1 MHNYR
6 DSGILLLSLT
16 QSRQAWTSSILKKF
30 SSKQEVIYQPKL
42 PEYTNPNAIVSL
54 LGKCHITIGPHTFY
68 DTKIYEAVYEKEMP
82 NPDIQ
87 VGNFQIQQPTQL
99 GSLQS
104 PAQQQTQSSAQ
115 SLTQTPQSV
124 IQMPLQQ
131 PLPATHTQQASQAK
145 TPSTSTQS
153 FPRPIHPAI
162 QPRPQ
167 TQSLTLPQTQVPI
180 QPRVTLPRI
189 SVRPVTNT
197 PPVTSALPINSS
209 STITNGNV
217 PSSSANTNA
226 SATSSMQTNANITSS
241 SASTSG
247 TSSTP
252 SSSTNLNTSTP
263 KVPPQATPQLTAFMQ
278 TVLQS
283 VNPTQILAIQ
293 EHLRHPQVAAHMSIE
308 QKNALI
314 SQLTIIHQLL
324 TSTQLAQQKSQQQSV
339 HSRTQSPAMRVRQA
353 VRHEVLLEFKET
365 KNDKWLFP
373 KDAILEALS
382 MSEPYDVIASF
393 YLPQNE
399 ETSGSSK
406 QHQPV
411 TMHMTSITQP
421 MLDALKKA
429 TNDVTTVF
437 KSMTAKV
444 NKQPNRVYLQYCL
457 PCDYPE
463 DLLEAIGQK
472 VAKLDGTTIVDN
484 IAPPKEK
491 KRKLDKEKE
500 KDTDIEIDIED
511 TKDNEINVMDYVE
524 PATKKQKSRNGEG
537 SKGTSRASGST
548 PKKAK
553 TVPDIAPATPVTT
566 SGSSGGNKRCAYC
579 FCKSTPM
586 WRRGPD
592 GAGTLCNACGV
603 KWKQGKILQGT
614 NTNRTTESN
623 GDSMTVAP
631 GPKSRKYSLS
641 AACTP
646 ATATTT
652 AKAKKKS
659 GRSLSMSEGALSLT
673 DDDENRDKNIGNT
686 GENLNTESQKS
697 GSSRRASTS
706 SKKNSFKATTT
717 TVFGG
722 EIAAS
727 PDPESPDVVSSPSR
741 SPQYPS
747 VSIAIPTS
755 RASTTASTS
764 TTNSPTILGGGGGFP
779 INLKLNSISFGSSG
793 NIVIGGNNNSN
804 NPQSGNYYFSQPN
817 CSAQVF
823 EDCLKIGLEKD
834 GYEKTIIDIWKE
846 NIDFLNFE
854 NERDLATGF
863 PLLSVQ
869 AHASQHVNRFDQEL
883 LSPDRNNTLVT
894 FKFINL
900 NVNFRPTTTMI
911 ENNGSSNDVFR
922 SGESRDL
929 KTFLEKWV
937 TSGINITK

>member
-1 MHNYR
+1 MSGRRRADSLKGLSLPKYSRPQTEEEMASMHNYR

-42 PEYTNPNAIVSL
+42 PEYTNPNAVVSL

-82 NPDIQ
+82 SPDVQ
-87 VGNFQIQQPTQL
+87 AGSFQTQPAQL

-104 PAQQQTQSSAQ
+104 PAQQQTQSSTQ
-115 SLTQTPQSV
+115 SLTQSSQSV
-124 IQMPLQQ
+124 IQTPLQQ
-131 PLPATHTQQASQAK
+131 PLPATLTQQSSQAK
-145 TPSTSTQS
+145 TPPASSTQT

-162 QPRPQ
+162 QPRPP
-167 TQSLTLPQTQVPI
+167 TQTQVPI

-189 SVRPVTNT
+189 SARPVTNIQT
-197 PPVTSALPINSS
+197 ASALPINSS
-209 STITNGNV
+209 STNTNGNI
-217 PSSSANTNA
+217 PSSSTNTNA
-226 SATSSMQTNANITSS
+226 IATSSMQTNANITPS
-241 SASTSG
+241 SANTSA
-247 TSSTP
+247 T
-252 SSSTNLNTSTP
+252 SSSTNANTSTP

-324 TSTQLAQQKSQQQSV
+324 TSTQLAQQKTQQQSV
-339 HSRTQSPAMRVRQA
+339 HSRTQSPAMRIRQV

-382 MSEPYDVIASF
+382 MSEPYDVLASF

-399 ETSGSSK
+399 ETSGSK
-406 QHQPV
+406 QQHQPV
-411 TMHMTSITQP
+411 TMHMTNITQP

-437 KSMTAKV
+437 KAMAAKV
-444 NKQPNRVYLQYCL
+444 NKQPNRVYLQYRL

-472 VAKLDGTTIVDN
+472 VAKLDGTTNTDN
-484 IAPPKEK
+484 ITPPKK
-491 KRKLDKEKE
+491 HG
-500 KDTDIEIDIED
+500 EIDI
-511 TKDNEINVMDYVE
+511 MDYKVE
-524 PATKKQKSRNGEG
+524 TTNKKQKPRNGEG
-537 SKGTSRASGST
+537 SKATSRAPTSAQ
-548 PKKAK
+548 KRAK
-553 TVPDIAPATPVTT
+553 TVPDVSVSVAPVPT

-614 NTNRTTESN
+614 SANRATEVN
-623 GDSMTVAP
+623 GDSATVAP
-631 GPKSRKYSLS
+631 SPKSRKYSLS
-641 AACTP
+641 AACTS

-652 AKAKKKS
+652 SKVKKKS
-659 GRSLSMSEGALSLT
+659 GRSLSISEGALSLT
-673 DDDENRDKNIGNT
+673 DDDENRDKNLGNI

-697 GSSRRASTS
+697 GSGRRASAS
-706 SKKNSFKATTT
+706 SKKNSSKATTT

-727 PDPESPDVVSSPSR
+727 PGKYPESSDIVSSPSR

-747 VSIAIPTS
+747 ASTAMGGVGMPTS
-755 RASTTASTS
+755 RASTTAST
-764 TTNSPTILGGGGGFP
+764 TNSPTILGGGGFP
-779 INLKLNSISFGSSG
+779 INLKLNSISFGSSE
-793 NIVIGGNNNSN
+793 NNLIGGNNNNSN
-804 NPQSGNYYFSQPN
+804 QQGGNYYFSQPN

-823 EDCLKIGLEKD
+823 EDCLKIRLEKD
-834 GYEKTIIDIWKE
+834 GYEKTSIDIWKE
-846 NIDFLNFE
+846 NINFLNFE
-854 NERDLATGF
+854 NERDLATGI

-869 AHASQHVNRFDQEL
+869 AYVTQHLNR
-883 LSPDRNNTLVT
+883 P
-894 FKFINL
+894 
-900 NVNFRPTTTMI
+900 TTMI
-911 ENNGSSNDVFR
+911 ENDGNINDVFR

-937 TSGINITK
+937 ASGINIT

>member
-1 MHNYR
+1 MSGRRRAESLKGLTLPKYSRPQTEEEMASMHNYR

-115 SLTQTPQSV
+115 SLTQTPPSV
-124 IQMPLQQ
+124 IQLPLQQ
-131 PLPATHTQQASQAK
+131 PLPATHTQQSSQAK
-145 TPSTSTQS
+145 TP
-153 FPRPIHPAI
+153 
-162 QPRPQ
+162 
-167 TQSLTLPQTQVPI
+167 
-180 QPRVTLPRI
+180 
-189 SVRPVTNT
+189 
-197 PPVTSALPINSS
+197 
-209 STITNGNV
+209 
-217 PSSSANTNA
+217 
-226 SATSSMQTNANITSS
+226 
-241 SASTSG
+241 TSG
-247 TSSTP
+247 TSST
-252 SSSTNLNTSTP
+252 SSPTNLNTSTP

-324 TSTQLAQQKSQQQSV
+324 TSTQIAQQKTQQQTV
-339 HSRTQSPAMRVRQA
+339 HSRTQSPAMRVRQV

-382 MSEPYDVIASF
+382 MSEPYDVLASF

-399 ETSGSSK
+399 DTSGSK
-406 QHQPV
+406 QQHQPV
-411 TMHMTSITQP
+411 TMHMTNITQP

-437 KSMTAKV
+437 KSMAAKV

-484 IAPPKEK
+484 ITPPKEK
-491 KRKLDKEKE
+491 KQ
-500 KDTDIEIDIED
+500 
-511 TKDNEINVMDYVE
+511 
-524 PATKKQKSRNGEG
+524 PATKKQKPRNGEG
-537 SKGTSRASGST
+537 SKAASRTSNSA

-553 TVPDIAPATPVTT
+553 TVHDVASVTPVPT

-614 NTNRTTESN
+614 NTNRATESN

-631 GPKSRKYSLS
+631 SPKSRKYSLS

-652 AKAKKKS
+652 AKTKKKP

-673 DDDENRDKNIGNT
+673 DDDENRDKNLGNT
-686 GENLNTESQKS
+686 GENLNTEAQKS
-697 GSSRRASTS
+697 GSGRRASTS
-706 SKKNSFKATTT
+706 SKKNSFK
-717 TVFGG
+717 
-722 EIAAS
+722 
-727 PDPESPDVVSSPSR
+727 DPESPDIVSSPSR

-747 VSIAIPTS
+747 VSNAIPTS
-755 RASTTASTS
+755 RTSTTASTS
-764 TTNSPTILGGGGGFP
+764 TTNSPTIVGGGGGFP

-793 NIVIGGNNNSN
+793 NNLIGGNNNSN
-804 NPQSGNYYFSQPN
+804 NQQGGNYYFSQPN
-817 CSAQVF
+817 CNAQVF

-834 GYEKTIIDIWKE
+834 GYEKTAIDIWKE
-846 NIDFLNFE
+846 NIEFLNFE
-854 NERDLATGF
+854 NERDLATGI

-869 AHASQHVNRFDQEL
+869 AYVSQHVNRFDQEL
-883 LSPDRNNTLVT
+883 LNPDHNNTLVT
-894 FKFINL
+894 FNFINL

-911 ENNGSSNDVFR
+911 ENNGYSNDIFR

-937 TSGINITK
+937 ASGINITK

>member
-1 MHNYR
+1 IRLSPSPSRFPHKLLFNMSGRRRAESLKGLTLPKYNRPQTEEEMASMHNYR

-145 TPSTSTQS
+145 TP
-153 FPRPIHPAI
+153 
-162 QPRPQ
+162 
-167 TQSLTLPQTQVPI
+167 
-180 QPRVTLPRI
+180 I

-217 PSSSANTNA
+217 PS
-226 SATSSMQTNANITSS
+226 
-241 SASTSG
+241 STSG

-406 QHQPV
+406 QQYQPV

-491 KRKLDKEKE
+491 KQ
-500 KDTDIEIDIED
+500 
-511 TKDNEINVMDYVE
+511 
-524 PATKKQKSRNGEG
+524 PATKKQKPRNGEG

-727 PDPESPDVVSSPSR
+727 PGKYPESPDVVSSPSR

>member
-1 MHNYR
+1 
-6 DSGILLLSLT
+6 
-16 QSRQAWTSSILKKF
+16 
-30 SSKQEVIYQPKL
+30 
-42 PEYTNPNAIVSL
+42 
-54 LGKCHITIGPHTFY
+54 
-68 DTKIYEAVYEKEMP
+68 
-82 NPDIQ
+82 
-87 VGNFQIQQPTQL
+87 
-99 GSLQS
+99 
-104 PAQQQTQSSAQ
+104 
-115 SLTQTPQSV
+115 
-124 IQMPLQQ
+124 
-131 PLPATHTQQASQAK
+131 
-145 TPSTSTQS
+145 
-153 FPRPIHPAI
+153 
-162 QPRPQ
+162 
-167 TQSLTLPQTQVPI
+167 
-180 QPRVTLPRI
+180 
-189 SVRPVTNT
+189 
-197 PPVTSALPINSS
+197 
-209 STITNGNV
+209 
-217 PSSSANTNA
+217 
-226 SATSSMQTNANITSS
+226 
-241 SASTSG
+241 
-247 TSSTP
+247 
-252 SSSTNLNTSTP
+252 
-263 KVPPQATPQLTAFMQ
+263 
-278 TVLQS
+278 
-283 VNPTQILAIQ
+283 
-293 EHLRHPQVAAHMSIE
+293 
-308 QKNALI
+308 
-314 SQLTIIHQLL
+314 
-324 TSTQLAQQKSQQQSV
+324 
-339 HSRTQSPAMRVRQA
+339 
-353 VRHEVLLEFKET
+353 
-365 KNDKWLFP
+365 
-373 KDAILEALS
+373 
-382 MSEPYDVIASF
+382 
-393 YLPQNE
+393 
-399 ETSGSSK
+399 
-406 QHQPV
+406 
-411 TMHMTSITQP
+411 MHMTNITQP

-524 PATKKQKSRNGEG
+524 PATKKQKPRNGEG

-614 NTNRTTESN
+614 NTNRATESN
-623 GDSMTVAP
+623 GDSMTVTP
-631 GPKSRKYSLS
+631 SPKSRKYSLS

-659 GRSLSMSEGALSLT
+659 GRSLSMSE
-673 DDDENRDKNIGNT
+673 
-686 GENLNTESQKS
+686 
-697 GSSRRASTS
+697 
-706 SKKNSFKATTT
+706 
-717 TVFGG
+717 
-722 EIAAS
+722 
-727 PDPESPDVVSSPSR
+727 DPESPDVVSSPSR
-741 SPQYPS
+741 SPQHPS

-846 NIDFLNFE
+846 SIDFLNFE

-869 AHASQHVNRFDQEL
+869 ANVSQHVNRFDQEL
-883 LSPDRNNTLVT
+883 LNPDRNNTLVT